1 MNAAS
6 AALFLNVRGHGSS
19 IFRDGKRLVLA
30 IFLFS
35 AATWAQV
42 GFITTLIDPVA
53 ENSCQIAIVFTT
65 MFDQLARY
73 AIEQH
78 SLWVINDGT
87 PASTSQII
95 PQVFLAVRFVLG
107 AVFVGLSRP
116 QFNTVCVPVSSVLA
130 LAITLVVVDAV
141 IVTILAGRAISV
153 GLIKKMQD
161 GGQDSARSKAVVAT
175 LIGLTIWMAVSLV
188 TAREA
193 FLSSWCIL
201 TSIQTSV
208 AMLLGISTTDY
219 IFRSTVP
226 AGGLAIL
233 LSKCSTGLT
242 MSCLS
247 SSDSNS
253 YCDCEHKRFR
263 GPKAEG

>member
-1 MNAAS
+1 MLMLFLIPFSFASNSPLTGLAFLQTPFRQLASPIWRYLEPPRPSLPPLRCELLPLPSPTARDGGRGIGTALTSTDSGIVVNAAS

-42 GFITTLIDPVA
+42 GFITTLIDPAA

-65 MFDQLARY
+65 IFDQLARY
-73 AIEQH
+73 SIEQH

-87 PASTSQII
+87 QASAGQII
-95 PQVFLAVRFVLG
+95 PQVLLGVRFVLG

-141 IVTILAGRAISV
+141 IVAILAGRAISV

-161 GGQDSARSKAVVAT
+161 GGQDSARSKAVVAS
-175 LIGLTIWMAVSLV
+175 LIGLTIWMAVS
-188 TAREA
+188 
-193 FLSSWCIL
+193 SS
-201 TSIQTSV
+201 
-208 AMLLGISTTDY
+208 
-219 IFRSTVP
+219 
-226 AGGLAIL
+226 
-233 LSKCSTGLT
+233 
-242 MSCLS
+242 
-247 SSDSNS
+247 
-253 YCDCEHKRFR
+253 
-263 GPKAEG
+263 

>member
-1 MNAAS
+1 MLLTTIDSGIVVNAAS

-42 GFITTLIDPVA
+42 GFITTLIDPAA

-73 AIEQH
+73 SIEQH

-87 PASTSQII
+87 QASAGQIV
-95 PQVFLAVRFVLG
+95 PQVLLGVRFVLG

-141 IVTILAGRAISV
+141 IVAILAGRAISV

-175 LIGLTIWMAVSLV
+175 LIGLTIWMAVSLIA
-188 TAREA
+188 THQA
-193 FLSSWCIL
+193 FPSLCVL

-208 AMLLGISTTDY
+208 AMLLGIFTTDY

-226 AGGLAIL
+226 AGGLTIL
-233 LSKCSTGLT
+233 LSEFSCPRKCLA
-242 MSCLS
+242 
-247 SSDSNS
+247 D
-253 YCDCEHKRFR
+253 
-263 GPKAEG
+263 

>member
-1 MNAAS
+1 MGTTLTSIDSGIVVNAAS

-42 GFITTLIDPVA
+42 GFITTLIDPAA
-53 ENSCQIAIVFTT
+53 ENSCQIAIIFTT
-65 MFDQLARY
+65 IFDQLARY
-73 AIEQH
+73 SIEQH

-87 PASTSQII
+87 QASAGQII
-95 PQVFLAVRFVLG
+95 PQVLLGVRFVLG

-161 GGQDSARSKAVVAT
+161 GGPDSARSKAVVAS
-175 LIGLTIWMAVSLV
+175 LIGLTIWMAVSL
-188 TAREA
+188 
-193 FLSSWCIL
+193 
-201 TSIQTSV
+201 
-208 AMLLGISTTDY
+208 TTTHRTCRQDVY
-219 IFRSTVP
+219 
-226 AGGLAIL
+226 
-233 LSKCSTGLT
+233 
-242 MSCLS
+242 
-247 SSDSNS
+247 
-253 YCDCEHKRFR
+253 
-263 GPKAEG
+263 

>member
-1 MNAAS
+1 MWLTTIDSGIVVNAAS

-42 GFITTLIDPVA
+42 GFITTLIDPTA

-73 AIEQH
+73 SIEQH

-87 PASTSQII
+87 QASAGQIV
-95 PQVFLAVRFVLG
+95 PQVLLGVRFVLG
-107 AVFVGLSRP
+107 AIFVGLSRP

-141 IVTILAGRAISV
+141 IVAILAGRAISV

-161 GGQDSARSKAVVAT
+161 GGQDSARSKAVVAS
-175 LIGLTIWMAVSLV
+175 LIGLTIWMAVSLIA
-188 TAREA
+188 THQT
-193 FLSSWCIL
+193 FSIWCVL

-208 AMLLGISTTDY
+208 AMLLGIFTTDY

-226 AGGLAIL
+226 AGGLTIL
-233 LSKCSTGLT
+233 LSKF
-242 MSCLS
+242 
-247 SSDSNS
+247 S
-253 YCDCEHKRFR
+253 Y
-263 GPKAEG
+263 P